1 MRGERENGWDSW
13 GKVGRDRREEREMKG
28 KKKENLCNHTQRG
41 KILPFRNLTFYFS
54 NSMDFGENK

>member
-41 KILPFRNLTFYFS
+41 KIFPFRNFAFYFS
-54 NSMDFGENK
+54 NSVDFEENK